1 MSVAKKL
8 LQSRSGATAIEY
20 GLIGSLISIA
30 IVSSAAVV
38 GTDVAA
44 LWDDVRTQFVAAV
57 GAEQTPAAGA
67 AGDEV
72 QP

>member
-1 MSVAKKL
+1 MSVAKKF

-57 GAEQTPAAGA
+57 GVEQTPPVEPTG
-67 AGDEV
+67 GEP
-72 QP
+72 Q